1 MPKVGL
7 QPIRKRE
14 LIEATFEVIERG
26 GLEGVTVAAVAK
38 AAGLSAGIV
47 AHYFG
52 NKDGLLEAA
61 MRYLL
66 RELSKAIADQRCQLA
81 EDTPRSHLQA
91 IISGTFDPSQTS
103 PAAMRTWLSFWT
115 ASLNKPQLRRLQ
127 RMYEKRLHSKLTA
140 QFARV
145 LPSGQARSAATGLA
159 ALIDGLC
166 LRGTLAD
173 GPFDVAQAR
182 ALTRAYVDEQLDGT
196 GRQQTESENRERV

>member
-7 QPIRKRE
+7 KPIRKRQ

-26 GLEGVTVAAVAK
+26 GLDGVTIAAVAK
-38 AAGLSAGIV
+38 AAGLSTGIV

-61 MRYLL
+61 MRHLL
-66 RELSKAIADQRCQLA
+66 RALSEAIASHRSDLS
-81 EDTPRSHLQA
+81 DDSPRSVLHA
-91 IISGTFDPSQTS
+91 IINGTFDPSQTS

-127 RMYEKRLHSKLTA
+127 RIYEKRLHAKLAA
-140 QFARV
+140 QFGRA
-145 LPSGQARSAATGLA
+145 LPPEQARSAATGLA

-166 LRGTLAD
+166 LRGTLGD

-182 ALTRAYVDEQLDGT
+182 ELTAAYVDGQLAGAE
-196 GRQQTESENRERV
+196 G